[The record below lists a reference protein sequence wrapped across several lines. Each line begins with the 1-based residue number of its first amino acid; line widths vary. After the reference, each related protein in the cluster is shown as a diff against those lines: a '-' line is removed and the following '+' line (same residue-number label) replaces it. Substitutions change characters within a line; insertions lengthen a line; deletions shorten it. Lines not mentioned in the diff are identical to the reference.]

1 MHHYSIE
8 QNSIKIII
16 ALNNNYQ
23 GERTVRRKACFLLL
37 LLICFTANASLYHSV
52 YAVDFSL
59 ILETDK
65 SLYGIGEAVNV
76 AGNLTLDGS
85 LVPDGLV
92 ALEVNASS
100 EAIIYRTLNTGTD
113 PPETPGVHILNAT
126 ITDGSGNPLANVYKD
141 GVTQYYIRIYFN
153 NSQTIPI
160 KALVTV
166 TILDS
171 NNYPIHT
178 QTYSAEPIDFNPNWT
193 YVWMAPWIVPEDAE
207 LGAAKI
213 YANAYTKYPQAKG
226 TPHCPEKSSTFNIS
240 LRGSTSFSSQ
250 AGEASLQMT
259 GNFNTTFR
267 IKKFGGKIG
276 NYTISVSS
284 FKLVNITA
292 YIAFDSVTF
301 EVIVQGDLNHDN
313 WVDIFDIVIVAA
325 AFGSTPP
332 TDPRADV
339 NGDGTVDIFDMV
351 TVAAHYGE
359 WGIP

>member
-1 MHHYSIE
+1 MR
-8 QNSIKIII
+8 
-16 ALNNNYQ
+16 
-23 GERTVRRKACFLLL
+23 GKAYFLLL
-37 LLICFTANASLYHSV
+37 LLMCFIATASLYNSV
-52 YAVDFSL
+52 YAVDFSI

-65 SLYGIGEAVNV
+65 SLYGIGDAVNV
-76 AGNLTLDGS
+76 AGNLTLDGAPV
-85 LVPDGLV
+85 LNGLV

-113 PPETPGVHILNAT
+113 PPETRGVHILNAT

-171 NNYPIHT
+171 NNYPIRT
-178 QTYSAEPIDFNPNWT
+178 QTYSAEPIDFEPNWT

-213 YANAYTKYPQAKG
+213 YANAYTNYPHKTG
-226 TPHCPEKSSTFNIS
+226 TPHCPEKSSTFNIN
-240 LRGSTSFSSQ
+240 LRGATSFSQS
-250 AGEASLQMT
+250 GEAPLQMN

-267 IKKFGGKIG
+267 IKKFGGRIG
-276 NYTISVSS
+276 NYTISASS
-284 FKLVNITA
+284 FILVNNITA
-292 YIAFDSVTF
+292 YIAFDSATF

-313 WVDIFDIVIVAA
+313 QVNIFDIVIIAL
-325 AFGSTPP
+325 AFDSTPP
-332 TDPRADV
+332 KDPRADP
-339 NGDGTVDIFDMV
+339 NGDGTVNIFDLV
-351 TVAAHYGE
+351 IVAIHYSE

>member
-1 MHHYSIE
+1 MAFH
-8 QNSIKIII
+8 
-16 ALNNNYQ
+16 NNHQ
-23 GERTVRRKACFLLL
+23 GERTVKGKAYFLLL
-37 LLICFTANASLYHSV
+37 LLICFTATASLYPSV
-52 YAVDFSL
+52 YAADFSL
-59 ILETDK
+59 TLETNK
-65 SLYGIGEAVNV
+65 SLYGIGDAVDV

-92 ALEVNASS
+92 ALEVNTTS

-113 PPETPGVHILNAT
+113 PPETKGVNILNVT
-126 ITDGSGNPLANVYKD
+126 ICDGSGNPLANVYKD
-141 GVTQYYIRIYFN
+141 GVTLYYIRIYFN
-153 NSQTIPI
+153 NSQMIPL
-160 KALVTV
+160 KALVTF

-171 NNYPIHT
+171 NNYPIQT
-178 QTYSAEPIDFNPNWT
+178 QTYSPEPIYFDPNWT
-193 YVWMAPWIVPEDAE
+193 YAWMSPWIVPEDAE

-213 YANAYTKYPQAKG
+213 YANAYTDYPQAKG
-226 TPHCPEKSSTFNIS
+226 TPHCPEKSSTFNIN

-250 AGEASLQMT
+250 AGAAQLQMT

-313 WVDIFDIVIVAA
+313 WVDIFDIVIVGV
-325 AFGSTPP
+325 AFDSTAP

-339 NGDGTVDIFDMV
+339 NGDGTVDIFDLV
-351 TVAAHYGE
+351 VVAVHFGE